1 MNKLNIKL
9 LAWVAALALL
19 LALGVFAL
27 HSFQARRIADALLWQ
42 AQHAEEEEQFDL
54 TAKFLSRYLELQPGD
69 NERRAQLGRV
79 LADAKMATTPRGR
92 QRALFVL
99 EQVVTREPER
109 DDSRRLL
116 ARLAMALGRYATAH
130 EHLLLLHRAAPKDGE
145 LLELLGQTYQAQGK
159 PEEAKDSY

>member
-54 TAKFLSRYLELQPGD
+54 TAKFLSRYLELQPAD

-79 LADAKMATTPRGR
+79 LADAKMATTP
-92 QRALFVL
+92 A
-99 EQVVTREPER
+99 
-109 DDSRRLL
+109 SRR
-116 ARLAMALGRYATAH
+116 TAS
-130 EHLLLLHRAAPKDGE
+130 RSWSANC
-145 LLELLGQTYQAQGK
+145 
-159 PEEAKDSY
+159 